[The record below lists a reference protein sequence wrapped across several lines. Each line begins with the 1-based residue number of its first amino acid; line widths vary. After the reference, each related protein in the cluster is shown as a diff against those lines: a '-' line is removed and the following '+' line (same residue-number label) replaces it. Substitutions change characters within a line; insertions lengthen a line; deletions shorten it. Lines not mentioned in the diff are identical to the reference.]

1 MGVFIAPLVALF
13 TPNCHHVTFDPQVNI
28 VLRYTGQFGCDLQ
41 RVFRFVDVH
50 PGAGQKLPASYFSP
64 AGRAPRGIFKEPI
77 HFAMQVEERITTMR
91 YTASSEWKDEA

>member
-1 MGVFIAPLVALF
+1 
-13 TPNCHHVTFDPQVNI
+13 
-28 VLRYTGQFGCDLQ
+28 
-41 RVFRFVDVH
+41 VDVH

-64 AGRAPRGIFKEPI
+64 ARRAPRGIFKEPI